1 MNEVILEPTYG
12 FITDLKSKTGL
23 RDALVASSY
32 GIPVG
37 SKNPVQQEFLNKVLN
52 HAKYTA

>member
-1 MNEVILEPTYG
+1 MNKILLEPTRG
-12 FITDLKSKTGL
+12 FVTDLRSKTGL

-32 GIPVG
+32 GVPVG
-37 SKNPVQQEFLNKVLN
+37 SKNIVQQEFLNKVLN

>member
-1 MNEVILEPTYG
+1 MNKILLEPTRG

-23 RDALVASSY
+23 RDALDASSK

-37 SKNPVQQEFLNKVLN
+37 SKNIVQQEFLNRVLN
-52 HAKYTA
+52 HAKYRA